1 MYENDYGVDQMEL
14 EPGAEAGT
22 TADAPQDQEGFHS
35 DPEGAPESDGDKAE
49 EGGEFS
55 EPEGT
60 AGEGAAGE
68 EAAPEEKPRRGKRK
82 KKEDGAEQQE
92 PEQQEPPGDAGD
104 VEEPDVG
111 QDGDGDG
118 DVLPDDDDGEEY
130 GDDGEGGGEPD
141 DDEPPDDEPARNVRR
156 RRQESVL
163 DEYGRAITERQTAA
177 KDGLNVLSAAANRR
191 IVLTGAVGGIEND
204 GNALPRVV
212 FYAGG
217 VKVLIPFSEMGFD
230 LNPDEVDARE
240 AGKNMD
246 AMLGAKIDYVVRR
259 VDTANRIAAASRK
272 DAMLTRQRTILNA
285 RSGNGYRIREGMKCT
300 ARVVQVNRYEMLVE
314 VYGFQTYIRRDAV
327 SNIWVRDIRDMVRVG
342 EEKPVKL
349 VELERDAETGEV
361 VRMVVSMKEAEQ
373 TMETDLHAG
382 NSYTG
387 AISGFSETAYFV
399 KVEGIPVEVRCPI
412 RSNSILETMDLGDM
426 VKVVIR
432 RISDRG
438 AYIGSIRKLIKKA
451 EKSLF

>member
-14 EPGAEAGT
+14 EPGAEAGNP
-22 TADAPQDQEGFHS
+22 ADAPQDQEGFHS

-55 EPEGT
+55 EPEG
-60 AGEGAAGE
+60 AAGE

-82 KKEDGAEQQE
+82 KKEDEPEQPEQQE
-92 PEQQEPPGDAGD
+92 QPEPPGDAGD

-111 QDGDGDG
+111 QDGDDG
-118 DVLPDDDDGEEY
+118 VLLDDDDGEEY
-130 GDDGEGGGEPD
+130 GDDGEDGGEPD

-240 AGKNMD
+240 AGRNMD

-342 EEKPVKL
+342 EEKPVKI

>member
-1 MYENDYGVDQMEL
+1 MYENEYGTDQMEL
-14 EPGAEAGT
+14 EPGADAGVS
-22 TADAPQDQEGFHS
+22 ADALQEQEGFHS
-35 DPEGAPESDGDKAE
+35 EPEGAAESDVNMAE
-49 EGGEFS
+49 EGGEFI
-55 EPEGT
+55 EPEG
-60 AGEGAAGE
+60 AAEE
-68 EAAPEEKPRRGKRK
+68 EAAPEEKPKRGKRK
-82 KKEDGAEQQE
+82 KKEDES
-92 PEQQEPPGDAGD
+92 EQQEPPDDTQD
-104 VEEPDVG
+104 VEEPDSG
-111 QDGDGDG
+111 QDGDSDG
-118 DVLPDDDDGEEY
+118 QPDDDGDDEE
-130 GDDGEGGGEPD
+130 DDGEDGGEPD
-141 DDEPPDDEPARNVRR
+141 DDEPPGDEPARNVRR

-240 AGKNMD
+240 AGRNMD

-285 RSGNGYRIREGMKCT
+285 RSGDGYRIREGMKCT
-300 ARVVQVNRYEMLVE
+300 ARIIQVNRYEMLVE

-342 EEKPVKL
+342 EEKPVKI

-361 VRMVVSMKEAEQ
+361 VRMAVSMKEAEQ
-373 TMETDLHAG
+373 TLETNLHAG